1 MLLQLCKDNAKVI
14 MQCEKDVDALGLRG
28 IRALAVAM
36 TNDKSQWIMLGMSHS
51 FVYLFIVYL
60 DVLAY
65 RMYIYT
71 AILYAR
77 SVNLFRSSET

>member
-36 TNDKSQWIMLGMSHS
+36 TNDKSQWTMLGMSYS
-51 FVYLFIVYL
+51 FIYL
-60 DVLAY
+60 
-65 RMYIYT
+65 
-71 AILYAR
+71 
-77 SVNLFRSSET
+77 